1 MTFKKF
7 DVLLLL
13 QLLLITVCNFLI
25 AWSILQQH
33 LKASVIYFVLI
44 LLVQIIILFL
54 FISKHNRSIIQFLNS
69 VKHRD
74 ELAKIRTVSVRKS
87 YHEINTLL
95 NDIAESYSKVK
106 IEKESEHQYFLTTL
120 KHVNIGL
127 ISFDNKG
134 NIELYNEAAEQLLRI
149 KNPESINDLNRTFKG
164 FSNELKALP
173 PGNAKLKK
181 IKEKGEILHLSLQAT
196 QILIKGKKIKLVSI
210 QDIQREIQQ
219 EEIESWK
226 KLIQVLTH
234 EIMNSAGPIT
244 SLSSTLRE
252 TFSDEISSNDRLD
265 ELTKKQIITGLTAIE
280 KRSRGLAK
288 FIETYRNLTK
298 IPDPNFTK
306 ININDLLR
314 QINALMEEEL
324 SASGILFTYKIIP
337 ENLILIADEKLL
349 SQILINLIRNSI
361 QAVIPEKEGQIN
373 INASK
378 EISGQ
383 IILHI
388 KDNGKGI
395 SEEMLEKVFV
405 PFFSTKKDGSG
416 IGLTLARQIMNMHD
430 GLISIRSVEGQ
441 GTEVKLAFN

>member
-1 MTFKKF
+1 
-7 DVLLLL
+7 
-13 QLLLITVCNFLI
+13 LI